1 MFEQKKLHPITILY
15 NVFWQL
21 KEILFPIIAIFI
33 FGGTSSKWDFFYH
46 VGLIVFSMSV
56 LVGGVLSWFFFRYYL
71 HQGELRIENGVFV
84 KKKRFIPFERIQSI
98 DFTEGILHR
107 PFGLVKVKIETA
119 GGVGEAEAVLT
130 AIQMNDA
137 IQLRDYINRHKN
149 QKSEL
154 EEEKSENKSHELYK
168 ITTKELLILAT
179 TSGGIGVV
187 FSALIAVISQF
198 DELIPYKKIFQE
210 FQHVVSSG
218 MIVLTAIIFILFLLL
233 WGVSFLITMLK
244 YANFTVVKME
254 NDLIITRGLLEKK
267 QITIPLSRIQAVRI
281 RENILRQP
289 FGLAAVYVE
298 STGGSVKDNEASSVV
313 VVPVGK
319 KTKIKKLLLEILSDY
334 ELVDNLHAPPKKA
347 CWRYILRNSWIAF
360 PIVGLSLYYFH
371 LWGMISFALFV
382 IFPSWGYLKYRT
394 AGWDITNKQLTI
406 SFRHLEKNTLIM
418 KRNRIQALDYKEG
431 FWQRS
436 AKLASLNCL
445 VASGIGGSGGTV
457 YDLRKEEVE
466 KVYNWYSYSMEK
478 C

>member
-15 NVFWQL
+15 NIFRQL
-21 KEILFPIIAIFI
+21 KEIIFPVIAIFV

-46 VGLIVFSMSV
+46 VGLIVFSIFV

-119 GGVGEAEAVLT
+119 GGAGEAEAVLT
-130 AIQMNDA
+130 AIHMKDA
-137 IQLRDYINRHKN
+137 IKLRDYINKHKN
-149 QKSEL
+149 QKNDLEDEIL
-154 EEEKSENKSHELYK
+154 EENKQELYK

-198 DELIPYKKIFQE
+198 DDLIPYKKIFRE

-218 MIVLTAIIFILFLLL
+218 MVVLTSIVFILFILL
-233 WGVSFLITMLK
+233 WIVSFLITVLK
-244 YANFTVVKME
+244 YANFTIAKIE
-254 NDLIITRGLLEKK
+254 NDLVVSRGLLEKK

-289 FGLAAVYVE
+289 FGLAAVYLE
-298 STGGSVKDNEASSVV
+298 SAGGSLNDNEASSMVIM
-313 VVPVGK
+313 PVSK
-319 KTKIKKLLLEILSDY
+319 KVKIKKLLLEILPDY
-334 ELVDNLHAPPKKA
+334 ELVDDLHAPPKKA
-347 CWRYILRNSWIAF
+347 RFRYMLRDSWIAV
-360 PIVGLSLYYFH
+360 PIAGLSFYYFH
-371 LWGMISFALFV
+371 LWGIISIVLFV
-382 IFPSWGYLKYRT
+382 LLPSWGYLKYRA
-394 AGWDITNKQLTI
+394 AGWGVTNKQLTI
-406 SFRHLEKNTLIM
+406 SFRHLEKTTLIM
-418 KRNRIQALDYKEG
+418 KKNRIQALDYKEG
-431 FWQRS
+431 FWQRG
-436 AKLASLNCL
+436 AGLASLSCL

-457 YDLRKEEVE
+457 YDLRKEEID
-466 KVYNWYSYSMEK
+466 KVYNWYSYSVK
-478 C
+478 K